1 MRIELKKMAYIALR
15 ADFAFKS
22 ALDLAQI
29 FSHLTFDNEH
39 KKQIWLAH
47 QRQNYRCM
55 DLDRNDNSWTSSS
68 DGSSG
73 SGTLRW
79 TPGPPFFSALFSF
92 PAISYLVETK
102 QLEGLNMGTE
112 PEQLPFLVFP
122 PFAAAPTR
130 VTHFQ
135 FGFPSLCPIL
145 SDRQL
150 RFWDLDDNLS
160 LFFCLFPSFWLGWKR
175 TCWSIPV
182 SHPSIILI
190 IKQVCD

>member
-1 MRIELKKMAYIALR
+1 MCLWSEGARDLFSCTILKYDSVLSQNVKIRYFLLRNVKICALSWRKWHTLRCELTSHLNQPWTLVR
-15 ADFAFKS
+15 F
-22 ALDLAQI
+22 

-102 QLEGLNMGTE
+102 QLEGLNMGTK
-112 PEQLPFLVFP
+112 PEQLPRYFL
-122 PFAAAPTR
+122 
-130 VTHFQ
+130 
-135 FGFPSLCPIL
+135 L
-145 SDRQL
+145 SPQL
-150 RFWDLDDNLS
+150 L
-160 LFFCLFPSFWLGWKR
+160 
-175 TCWSIPV
+175 
-182 SHPSIILI
+182 
-190 IKQVCD
+190 QE